1 LPSTHRMAL
10 RPSSVP
16 QRVVLPS
23 PPTSSLPHV
32 PDPESDLV
40 RAANPTVTCLPA
52 MVVTDPSFE
61 SAATSALVPELV
73 DFTSLCRL
81 DYVASHVFYSSSPPS
96 VGSDLALGC
105 DVLEDRQF
113 ELECLAA
120 AAPHL
125 ASTLLCP
132 EGDPGALDIPTPR
145 TYAES
150 ITSPLRPTTSAPRV
164 ARYTEDYTCSLG
176 FAPSSADPSLFLCTD
191 TSLPPFYVLVYVD
204 DLVFAKADT
213 EALALVKAE
222 LQERHTST
230 DLGELRSYLG
240 LQITRDRARHT
251 ITLTQSHMVHQVLQR
266 LDFMWSSPQPTP
278 LSTGHS
284 LSAPTSDES
293 VESSGPYPELVGCL
307 MYLMTCTQPDLAYPL
322 SLLARYM
329 APVRHQKMHWDAVK
343 RVLRYLCSTSGMGL
357 VLGGRGSAVLTGHS
371 DASWDDD
378 QTTHRCEAEIYA
390 GAMAAQELR
399 WLTYLLTDLG
409 ERPPSPPSRGP
420 TALLPVVPAARFLL
434 PLLLRVQQFGGGG
447 GCWEDAGVAVGG
459 GCTSSAPLLCFV
471 TKPETPPPLPL
482 LSPPAAP
489 TAAAVC
495 ARRLV
500 RLCPAPRAPCPPAP
514 APPDRTPRS
523 PLPSFPSPNC
533 VCSNLGGGGGGVR
546 GRWHQQHHPPLL
558 SFTATPAAVGGEGG
572 EGGVVG
578 VTGGAAAAAA
588 RLPLCLPAA
597 RATVGGGG
605 FGVAGVSTQLPPLLL
620 SLSLLHVLLW
630 GGG

>member
-16 QRVVLPS
+16 HRVVLPS

-307 MYLMTCTQPDLAYPL
+307 I
-322 SLLARYM
+322 
-329 APVRHQKMHWDAVK
+329 
-343 RVLRYLCSTSGMGL
+343 
-357 VLGGRGSAVLTGHS
+357 
-371 DASWDDD
+371 
-378 QTTHRCEAEIYA
+378 CEAEIYA